1 MRYYYE
7 YCEWENL
14 TITILNTYNNDIND
28 FKTLNKFELEQFQ
41 RKEFLKHFNLDN
53 ILRKRRLLN
62 KEKKRIKNL
71 CLSLLI
77 IMT

>member
-62 KEKKRIKNL
+62 KEKKNESRIYVYHY
-71 CLSLLI
+71 LL
-77 IMT
+77 